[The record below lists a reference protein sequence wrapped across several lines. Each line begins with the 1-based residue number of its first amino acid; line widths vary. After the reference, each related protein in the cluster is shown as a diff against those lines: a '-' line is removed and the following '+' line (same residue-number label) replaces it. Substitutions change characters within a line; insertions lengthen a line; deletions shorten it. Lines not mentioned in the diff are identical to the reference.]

1 MVKNAF
7 ILETVGDTSIYTKG
21 SSGVRK
27 KKQVFMQAIEFIKE
41 LAAEKQI
48 LEVEAA
54 ALLDKKRGEQTINK
68 FYESTMT
75 LRQVLKEYAAEK
87 QITFKQAKQNY
98 ETAKEN
104 SNDNVVILSYVA
116 TKVKERKREL
126 KNLARKET
134 KRIRR
139 SE

>member
-1 MVKNAF
+1 MSVT
-7 ILETVGDTSIYTKG
+7 ETVGDTSIYTKG

-116 TKVKERKREL
+116 TKVKEREKRAKEFSKKRNQ
-126 KNLARKET
+126 KNK
-134 KRIRR
+134 KK
-139 SE
+139 